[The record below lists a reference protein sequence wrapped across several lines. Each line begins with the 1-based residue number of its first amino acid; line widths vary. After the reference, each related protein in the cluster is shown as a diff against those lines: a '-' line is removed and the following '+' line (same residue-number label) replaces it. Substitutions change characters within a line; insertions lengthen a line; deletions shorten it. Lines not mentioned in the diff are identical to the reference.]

1 MTKNI
6 ETLRKHHNTQDVQEL
21 INFHPRMLVVGL
33 KHLRWPN
40 VSIVGIWEGMFHCH
54 VHATWVVK
62 VVHVGQRAGPYF
74 VCRSALWHPG
84 LAHLPHTTS

>member
-1 MTKNI
+1 
-6 ETLRKHHNTQDVQEL
+6 
-21 INFHPRMLVVGL
+21 MLVVGL

-62 VVHVGQRAGPYF
+62 VVHVGQRAGHILYVGQHSGILVGP
-74 VCRSALWHPG
+74 
-84 LAHLPHTTS
+84 LPHTTS